1 MAAMTLDG
9 FTEALRAAHGD
20 ALVAVALYGSA
31 ARGEH
36 VAKHSDHNVLVL
48 VRTLTPAALRATAT
62 ATRAWTRLGNPPPLV
77 LTEAEWASSRD
88 VFAMEVADI
97 LAHHRELHGTLPH
110 GIPVDPADLRH
121 QLEFEAMGKL
131 LALRQ
136 GILAANGAAAKELAL
151 LASTRSAVLVLF
163 RTLLRV
169 HGDATTGGAAD
180 VVRRATGHAGIDPV
194 PFLAVL
200 AHVDG
205 SAPIPAAR
213 ADEVLTAYHAGLA
226 RFVAHVDGLV
236 HPR

>member
-9 FTEALRAAHGD
+9 FTEALRAAHGE

-97 LAHHRELHGTLPH
+97 LDHHRELHGTLPH
-110 GIPVDPADLRH
+110 GCPESVIGHTARPRLRGR
-121 QLEFEAMGKL
+121 EGVRSEAHAESCGSLGGK
-131 LALRQ
+131 
-136 GILAANGAAAKELAL
+136 
-151 LASTRSAVLVLF
+151 
-163 RTLLRV
+163 
-169 HGDATTGGAAD
+169 
-180 VVRRATGHAGIDPV
+180 
-194 PFLAVL
+194 
-200 AHVDG
+200 
-205 SAPIPAAR
+205 
-213 ADEVLTAYHAGLA
+213 
-226 RFVAHVDGLV
+226 
-236 HPR
+236 